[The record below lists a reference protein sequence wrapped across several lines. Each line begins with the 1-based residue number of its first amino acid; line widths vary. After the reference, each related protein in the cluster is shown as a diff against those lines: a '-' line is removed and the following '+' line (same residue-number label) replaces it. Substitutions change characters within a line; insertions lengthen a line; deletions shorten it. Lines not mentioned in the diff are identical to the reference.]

1 MAEVR
6 FPLAGDVS
14 QVINPW
20 TWATRWAENQ
30 FGLIN
35 INLGRS
41 SDPNVEQR
49 ILNNVGSY
57 GKQLG
62 RIGDA
67 LKVLL
72 RHVNDEK
79 LPDDERIAILLLKEQ
94 LREID
99 TIKGINRPNLAGNN
113 PL

>member
-1 MAEVR
+1 MTKVR

-20 TWATRWAENQ
+20 TWFTRLAENQ

-35 INLGRS
+35 INLGKS

-49 ILNNVGSY
+49 ILNDVGSY

-72 RHVNDEK
+72 RHVDDEK
-79 LPDDERIAILLLKEQ
+79 LPDDERVAILLLKEQ

-99 TIKGINRPNLAGNN
+99 TIKGVNRPSVAKNKSL
-113 PL
+113 

>member
-1 MAEVR
+1 MTDVR

-20 TWATRWAENQ
+20 TWVSRWAENQ

-35 INLGRS
+35 INLGKS
-41 SDPNVEQR
+41 SDPDVEQQV
-49 ILNNVGSY
+49 LNEVGSY

-67 LKVLL
+67 LGVLINHFNKGNL
-72 RHVNDEK
+72 SEK
-79 LPDDERIAILLLKEQ
+79 EMAALILLKEQ
-94 LREID
+94 LRDID
-99 TIKGINRPNLAGNN
+99 RIKGISKTSGAPK
-113 PL
+113 

>member
-1 MAEVR
+1 MTDVR

-14 QVINPW
+14 QAINPW
-20 TWATRWAENQ
+20 TWVSRWAENQ

-35 INLGRS
+35 ISLGRS
-41 SDPNVEQR
+41 SDPDAEQQ
-49 ILNNVGSY
+49 ILNEVGSY

-67 LKVLL
+67 LEVL
-72 RHVNDEK
+72 VNHFNKEH
-79 LPDDERIAILLLKEQ
+79 LSEEEMAAIILLKEQ

-99 TIKGINRPNLAGNN
+99 RIKGIRRTSVAPK
-113 PL
+113 